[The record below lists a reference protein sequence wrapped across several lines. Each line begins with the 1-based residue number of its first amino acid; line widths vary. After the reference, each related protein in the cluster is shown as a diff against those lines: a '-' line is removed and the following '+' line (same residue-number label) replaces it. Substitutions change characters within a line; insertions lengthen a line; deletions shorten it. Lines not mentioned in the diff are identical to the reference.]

1 MKVSIITV
9 SYNSEKTIEDT
20 IQSVISQDYQDIEY
34 IIIDGASS
42 DATKSI
48 IDNYKTDIS
57 CFISE
62 PDAGIY
68 DAMNKGI
75 NASKGDLIG
84 ILNSDDVYSNSF
96 VVSDMVNALGSSD
109 AVYAD
114 LVYVD
119 FNNLDKV
126 KRVWKSGR
134 FKKGAFYFGWMPPH
148 PTFFVKKECYL
159 NFGLYALSLRS
170 AADYELMLRFIHK
183 NNIKLSYLPEI
194 IVKMRV
200 GGVSNIS
207 LKNRILANREDKKAW
222 KINNIR
228 PKAFTFFLKPLRKLS
243 QFRI

>member
-75 NASKGDLIG
+75 NASNGDLIG
-84 ILNSDDVYSNSF
+84 VLNSDDVYSNSF
-96 VVSDMVNALGSSD
+96 VVSDMVNALGNSD

-159 NFGLYALSLRS
+159 NFGLYSLSLRS

-183 NNIKLSYLPEI
+183 NNIKVSYLPEI

>member
-75 NASKGDLIG
+75 NASNGDLIG
-84 ILNSDDVYSNSF
+84 ILNSDDVYSNSS
-96 VVSDMVNALGSSD
+96 VVSDMVNALGKSD

-134 FKKGAFYFGWMPPH
+134 FKKRAFYFGWMPPH

-159 NFGLYALSLRS
+159 NFGLYSLSLRS

-183 NNIKLSYLPEI
+183 NNIRVSYLPEI

-222 KINNIR
+222 KINNVK

>member
-1 MKVSIITV
+1 MKVSLITV

-75 NASKGDLIG
+75 NASNGDLIG
-84 ILNSDDVYSNSF
+84 ILNSDDVYSNSS

-159 NFGLYALSLRS
+159 NFGLYALNLRS

-183 NNIKLSYLPEI
+183 NNIKVSYLPEI

>member
-75 NASKGDLIG
+75 NASNGDLIG

-96 VVSDMVNALGSSD
+96 VVSDMVNALGNSD

-159 NFGLYALSLRS
+159 NFGLYSLSLRS

-183 NNIKLSYLPEI
+183 NNIRVSYLPEI

>member
-75 NASKGDLIG
+75 NASNGDLIG
-84 ILNSDDVYSNSF
+84 ILNSDDVYSNSS
-96 VVSDMVNALGSSD
+96 VVSDMVNALGKSD

-159 NFGLYALSLRS
+159 NFGLYSLVLRS

-183 NNIKLSYLPEI
+183 NNIKVSYLPKI

-222 KINNIR
+222 KINNVK

>member
-75 NASKGDLIG
+75 NASNGDLIG
-84 ILNSDDVYSNSF
+84 VLNSDDVYSNSF
-96 VVSDMVNALGSSD
+96 VVSDMVNALGNSD

-159 NFGLYALSLRS
+159 NFGLYSLSLRS

-183 NNIKLSYLPEI
+183 NNIRVSYLPEI

>member
-20 IQSVISQDYQDIEY
+20 ILSVISQDYQDIEY

-57 CFISE
+57 CFISA

-96 VVSDMVNALGSSD
+96 VVSDMVNALGNSD

-134 FKKGAFYFGWMPPH
+134 FKKRAFYYF
-148 PTFFVKKECYL
+148 K
-159 NFGLYALSLRS
+159 R
-170 AADYELMLRFIHK
+170 
-183 NNIKLSYLPEI
+183 
-194 IVKMRV
+194 
-200 GGVSNIS
+200 
-207 LKNRILANREDKKAW
+207 
-222 KINNIR
+222 
-228 PKAFTFFLKPLRKLS
+228 
-243 QFRI
+243 

>member
-68 DAMNKGI
+68 DAMNKGV
-75 NASKGDLIG
+75 NASNGDLIG

-96 VVSDMVNALGSSD
+96 VVSDMVNALGNSD

-159 NFGLYALSLRS
+159 NFGLYSLSLRS

-183 NNIKLSYLPEI
+183 NNIRVSYLPEI